1 MSKKI
6 ILGNKNLVLTYDSNL
21 NIRDLYFP
29 HIGDENHL
37 EEDKNRIG
45 FWVSGKFSWIDEE
58 WNRKIRYKKDALVS
72 NIVATSDYLKV
83 KIKEEAAVH
92 YVKNIYLKKIEVKNL
107 DKEEKDIRIFFH
119 NNLKLY
125 GKNKN
130 NTALYDPKTKSIIH
144 YKKNRY
150 FLFNGMVDNNG
161 IFEYNTDKSKVGKE
175 PNYKDAEDGKL
186 ENNTI
191 AQGRVNSMIS
201 LRAKVKSGETKTF
214 YYWIVAGKNFEDI
227 KILDRLV
234 KQKGIPKLLK
244 ETEILWNSWLNKR
257 NLDFEKVDTK
267 LEQLYQKSLL
277 IIRSHINENGAI
289 VSSLDY
295 EHVQFNRDTYNYVWP
310 RDGGFT
316 TMALD
321 IAGYTETSRAFYR
334 FLSKIINREGFFWP
348 KYYSNGALASTW
360 HSWYVGHEEQLPIQE
375 DQTAIVLISLY
386 KHYNISKD
394 FQFLEEIYENVI
406 KRSVSFL
413 LGYIDKK
420 TELPINSY
428 DIWEN
433 QEGVHFYTVA
443 TVYEALILSKE
454 LLILFGDEYLV
465 KEIDKRIIL
474 FKENIF
480 EKFWDKKEERFVRAI
495 KKNKDGKLVKDK
507 TMDSSILFITFFEN
521 FYSLD
526 IRIKQTIEKTIEK
539 LWIKTE
545 IGGCCR
551 FENDRY
557 HQLTRDIKK
566 VPGNP
571 WILSTLLVGNY
582 YVLENKLD
590 KALEILEWV
599 EDKVSEAGLLPEQI
613 HPYTGEAISVSP
625 YIVSHSMFIIVMN
638 NYLEK
643 KGIRLIK

>member
-1 MSKKI
+1 MSRKI
-6 ILGNKNLVLTYDSNL
+6 VLGNKNLVLTYDSNL
-21 NIRDLYFP
+21 NVRDFYFP

-72 NIVATSDYLKV
+72 EIVATSDYLKLEM
-83 KIKEEAAVH
+83 KEEAAVH
-92 YVKNIYLKKIEVKNL
+92 YTKNIYLQKIKLKNL
-107 DKEEKDIRIFFH
+107 NTEEKDIRMFFH

-150 FLFNGMVDNNG
+150 FLFNGMVDDNG
-161 IFEYNTDKSKVGKE
+161 IFEYNTDKSKFGKE

-201 LRAKVKSGETKTF
+201 LRAKIKPGETKTF
-214 YYWIVAGKNFEDI
+214 YYWIAAGKSFEDI
-227 KILDRLV
+227 KTLNSLV

-244 ETEILWNSWLNKR
+244 ETTILWNSWLHKR
-257 NLDFEKVDTK
+257 NLDFEKVDNK
-267 LEQLYQKSLL
+267 LEELYQKSLL
-277 IIRSHINENGAI
+277 IMRSHINENGAI
-289 VSSLDY
+289 VTSLDY

-310 RDGGFT
+310 RDGAFT
-316 TMALD
+316 TIALD
-321 IAGYTETSRAFYR
+321 MAGYTEISRKFYR

-386 KHYNISKD
+386 KHYEISKD
-394 FQFLEEIYENVI
+394 FQFLEEIYENLI

-413 LGYIDKK
+413 LGYIDEK
-420 TELPINSY
+420 TGLPLNSY

-433 QEGVHFYTVA
+433 QEGIHFYTAA
-443 TVYEALILSKE
+443 TIYEALILSRK
-454 LLILFGDEYLV
+454 LLVLFGDEFLV
-465 KEIDKRIIL
+465 KEIDNKTKI
-474 FKENIF
+474 FAEKIF
-480 EKFWDKKEERFVRAI
+480 ENFWDEEEERFVTTI
-495 KKNKDGKLVKDK
+495 KKKKNGKMEKDK
-507 TMDSSILFITFFEN
+507 IIDSSILLVTFFEN

-526 IRIKQTIEKTIEK
+526 SRINQTIEKIIDR
-539 LWIKTE
+539 LWVKTE
-545 IGGCCR
+545 VGGCCR
-551 FENDRY
+551 FENDKY
-557 HQLTRDIKK
+557 HQLTRDIEK

-582 YVLENKLD
+582 YILENKLD
-590 KALEILEWV
+590 KALEILKWV
-599 EDKVSEAGLLPEQI
+599 EDKASGAGLLPEQV

-625 YIVSHSMFIIVMN
+625 YILSHSMYIIVMN